1 MAVAKGRWRKEGRGR
16 GGRGC
21 RGRARDGAADDGV
34 TERGGEDN
42 TFITLAVPSRS
53 LKKHR
58 AHRRPPRRPSPYK
71 QMVRTELGVEWLG
84 FGQGCG
90 WRRIYVGSGW
100 PMCRAGGAGPTL
112 FSFLFHFI
120 SFFLFLFLSFSSLK
134 QFSISKYSNEK
145 RYLRN
150 HKMYV
155 NSKK

>member
-1 MAVAKGRWRKEGRGR
+1 MAKGGGEEGVGEGVAVERETGRQTTASRRGR
-16 GGRGC
+16 RGQH
-21 RGRARDGAADDGV
+21 
-34 TERGGEDN
+34 

-71 QMVRTELGVEWLG
+71 QIVRTELGVEWLG

-100 PMCRAGGAGPTL
+100 PMCRAGGAGHTL